1 MINERAFK
9 HYFNALKIKAIAVI
23 TATINTIPFTNFAVS
38 PKTVTQVDLWQ
49 TVAFSFDG

>member
-1 MINERAFK
+1 MNRLFK
-9 HYFNALKIKAIAVI
+9 HYFNALEIKAIALR
-23 TATINTIPFTNFAVS
+23 TATVIAIPLISLAVS